1 MNRIPVVRDCS
12 TDGCTRAAHTH
23 GQCLVC
29 YGCQRAR
36 VHRRTLTPEHIAAIL
51 AGRQRQGAERK
62 REKERQARAER
73 SRELAIDRDPRVR
86 VYRKAKKKAIQKTA
100 RIIDAAKLEFDTWL
114 ANQVTIGKGGRPRR
128 MPSLELRSDPRD
140 ALIHALNGETVS
152 R

>member
-1 MNRIPVVRDCS
+1 MS
-12 TDGCTRAAHTH
+12 
-23 GQCLVC
+23 
-29 YGCQRAR
+29 
-36 VHRRTLTPEHIAAIL
+36 RTLTSEHIAAIQ

-73 SRELAIDRDPRVR
+73 SRELAIERDPRVR

-140 ALIHALNGETVS
+140 ALIHALNGETVQ

>member
-36 VHRRTLTPEHIAAIL
+36 VHRRTLTSEHIAAIQ
-51 AGRQRQGAERK
+51 AGRKRQAAERQ
-62 REKERQARAER
+62 REKDREARTARSQER
-73 SRELAIDRDPRVR
+73 AIERDPRVKT
-86 VYRKAKKKAIQKTA
+86 YRKAKKKAVQKTA

-114 ANQVTIGKGGRPRR
+114 ASQVTIGKGGRPRR

-140 ALIHALNGETVS
+140 ALIHALNGETVQ